1 MTLSKV
7 NPNFVSQNLGRR
19 NLIINGDAQINQK
32 GNQSGVGD
40 AGYIGPDRWLSFINT
55 SSTLTFSQET
65 QTIGH
70 TDNNPDSKYNFKF
83 DWLGTGA
90 STIKT
95 IAQRI
100 EGVHHGNGRKM
111 TLSFWAKTEQADDG
125 IIRII
130 QSFGSGGSPSAGVV
144 IDSSSIDFQNSW
156 TYHTYTWDMPSTSG
170 KTLGTDNNDH
180 IEVQFRFTGTLNSYF
195 QFTDVQVEVGDTATS
210 YERRSYG
217 EELSLCQRYFFNI
230 LGGSTS
236 QFPVNFGNVVSTGN
250 NGHITFTVPLPQP
263 MRADPTLTHDLANSN
278 HLAVNPGAT
287 QWSFYYQNQ
296 GWGGKAGNGDLNTLS
311 RAMNGKSSVTLGT
324 YYISPGNT
332 VSDQLYVGGSRKMWL
347 SAEL

>member
-1 MTLSKV
+1 MALSKV

-111 TLSFWAKTEQADDG
+111 TLSFWGKTEQADDG

-195 QFTDVQVEVGDTATS
+195 QFTDVQVEVGDTATP

-217 EELSLCQRYFFNI
+217 EELSLCQRYYQHLSGGSAGGLMTMGAMYNTTNAQFTQNLMVEMKTAPSMTSSNFGVST
-230 LGGSTS
+230 LGGTISTTS
-236 QFPVNFGNVVSTGN
+236 VVS
-250 NGHITFTVPLPQP
+250 L
-263 MRADPTLTHDLANSN
+263 SS
-278 HLAVNPGAT
+278 AT
-287 QWSFYYQNQ
+287 TQFV
-296 GWGGKAGNGDLNTLS
+296 
-311 RAMNGKSSVTLGT
+311 RVSVTLDSHSFSANTHVFPRVPVNLSG
-324 YYISPGNT
+324 YIGF
-332 VSDQLYVGGSRKMWL
+332 M
-347 SAEL
+347 AEL

>member
-1 MTLSKV
+1 MALSKV

-90 STIKT
+90 IQIKT

-111 TLSFWAKTEQADDG
+111 TLSFWGKTEQADDG

-195 QFTDVQVEVGDTATS
+195 QFTDVQVEVGDTATP

-217 EELSLCQRYFFNI
+217 EEFALCQRYAQFNSSAYFRTYS
-230 LGGSTS
+230 STS
-236 QFPVNFGNVVSTGN
+236 GSMSVQF
-250 NGHITFTVPLPQP
+250 FTP
-263 MRADPTLTHDLANSN
+263 MRANPTAS
-278 HLAVNPGAT
+278 
-287 QWSFYYQNQ
+287 
-296 GWGGKAGNGDLNTLS
+296 
-311 RAMNGKSSVTLGT
+311 M
-324 YYISPGNT
+324 INT
-332 VSDQLYVGGSRKMWL
+332 VNRILDIGTAYRNINALGGFELLNLHGGTQVITCSGTTSGHDHILTGGSIL
-347 SAEL
+347 YEAEL